1 MRARLGRSAAI
12 DSQNGVTTARQSGN
26 LSLYFIQHIVCSAFS
41 SSHHQFNENDRLGSS
56 RKSTDS
62 GDRLNHCR
70 LRYLTILIAGFVSA
84 HVFMVCDSPIMQA
97 QVVAAGETIHP
108 PDKKSSGEQS
118 TTTSQGAIEFGK
130 HIRPILSDTC
140 YTCHGPDPEARST
153 DLRLDDRDSA
163 MQSGILESGEM
174 LRRILSE
181 NPDDQMPPPE
191 SNRPLTTGDRERLR
205 SWLETGANWP
215 EDDRHWAFIPPQR
228 SVPPE
233 IENQHSVQN

>member
-97 QVVAAGETIHP
+97 QGKRSIHP
-108 PDKKSSGEQS
+108 
-118 TTTSQGAIEFGK
+118 IIK
-130 HIRPILSDTC
+130 HPV
-140 YTCHGPDPEARST
+140 
-153 DLRLDDRDSA
+153 
-163 MQSGILESGEM
+163 
-174 LRRILSE
+174 
-181 NPDDQMPPPE
+181 
-191 SNRPLTTGDRERLR
+191 SN
-205 SWLETGANWP
+205 
-215 EDDRHWAFIPPQR
+215 PQR
-228 SVPPE
+228 HRMERSNLVSKSVPSCLTPATHVTGQTPRLAPPIYALMIATPRCSQE
-233 IENQHSVQN
+233 F